1 MENEIRVMIR
11 TIYGKLWDLLSLYEE
26 TECFNCVP
34 KGADEDDIWDYIG
47 NRLLE
52 IRKEVNQ
59 SFLGEK
65 PLREKLLRI
74 VDETEVFVRSY
85 EQPGVVERWKKINPQ
100 IIFFDCAFDI
110 REQCPE
116 EYRKAMA
123 GMSGYEL
130 ALYPYEALAEKRKN
144 YFAELEEKIEKGNL
158 KYSEERIFMDELLR
172 TLTMVFEEDFKEY
185 WADGSYTTNR

>member
-11 TIYGKLWDLLSLYEE
+11 NIYGKLWELLSLYEK
-26 TECFNCVP
+26 TERFNRVP
-34 KGADEDDIWDYIG
+34 KGEDEDDIWDYMG

-65 PLREKLLRI
+65 LLREKLLLI

-85 EQPGVVERWKKINPQ
+85 EQPGVVKRWKKINPP

-110 REQCPE
+110 REQCPD
-116 EYRKAMA
+116 EYRKAM
-123 GMSGYEL
+123 SGLSEWKL
-130 ALYPYEALAEKRKN
+130 ALYPDEELAEKRKK
-144 YFAELEEKIEKGNL
+144 YFAKLREKIEKENL
-158 KYSEERIFMDELLR
+158 RYSEDRIFMDELLR

-185 WADGSYTTNR
+185 WNCWKCYG